1 MTDQDYEVILK
12 MEKYG
17 GNFVQSL
24 AICFQRADWVNFK
37 KLKDTFSEYWKQ
49 YEEM

>member
-1 MTDQDYEVILK
+1 MTDQEYEVILK

-17 GNFVQSL
+17 GNFVQAL
-24 AICFQRADWVNFK
+24 TMCFRRADQKNFK
-37 KLKDTFSEYWKQ
+37 KLKDAFSEYWKQ